1 MSQTEHFRALAGQQ
15 ARIHTC
21 AAVSGAATPTLTVF
35 TWRLKRLIVCLS
47 HWLPALQAWPVR
59 KHDNDGAVKH
69 LQPIACML
77 FNSAYQEVISADEGG
92 TICVWKVSV
101 SAAND
106 AWGCSHQAWCTPG
119 RAGQLPSSSWPSLS
133 RHSCTS

>member
-1 MSQTEHFRALAGQQ
+1 MS
-15 ARIHTC
+15 
-21 AAVSGAATPTLTVF
+21 VY
-35 TWRLKRLIVCLS
+35 LS

-92 TICVWKVSV
+92 TICVWKVSI
-101 SAAND
+101 SAVHCGR
-106 AWGCSHQAWCTPG
+106 GCSHQAWCRPDQ
-119 RAGQLPSSSWPSLS
+119 AGQLPSSS
-133 RHSCTS
+133 RQNVNQHSCTA

>member
-1 MSQTEHFRALAGQQ
+1 M
-15 ARIHTC
+15 
-21 AAVSGAATPTLTVF
+21 
-35 TWRLKRLIVCLS
+35 
-47 HWLPALQAWPVR
+47 R

-101 SAAND
+101 AFQQYIMPGVAAIKHG
-106 AWGCSHQAWCTPG
+106 AAMGSCQRAAAKKWAGTAAQPEVALLQPHASPPLVHPTLQAAALLC
-119 RAGQLPSSSWPSLS
+119 R
-133 RHSCTS
+133 